1 VTFLRKVERQN
12 RSEERVGN
20 LDEDACTVASVHL
33 GARRTTV
40 IHIAKRTE
48 SVTHDLMA
56 ALALHVD
63 DEVDAAGIMFETGV
77 VETLCAG
84 EPRWANWVHTSS
96 CVA

>member
-1 VTFLRKVERQN
+1 MTFLREVERQN

-20 LDEDACTVASVHL
+20 LDEDACTVAGVHL
-33 GARRTTV
+33 GTSRTTV
-40 IHIAKRTE
+40 IHVAKRTK
-48 SVTHDLMA
+48 SMTHDLVA

-63 DEVDAAGIMFETGV
+63 DEVDATGVMFETGV

-84 EPRWANWVHTSS
+84 EPGRANWVHTSS